1 MGAVEGTRPTFEE
14 AFRADYVA
22 VVRVVAPIVGSV
34 ADAEGVTQD
43 AFLKALTR
51 WRRISQYDRPGAWV
65 RRVAIRDAV
74 RFAER
79 GRRPAPEPVP
89 PGDAEAVTDE
99 RLDLLAGLRLVP
111 ARQRACIVLHHLD
124 GWTAAEIADALGCSE
139 ATVRVHLHRGRTA
152 LAAALRT
159 DVKEPSDGPR

>member
-1 MGAVEGTRPTFEE
+1 VDGTRPTFEE
-14 AFRADYVA
+14 AFEADYAA

-51 WRRISQYDRPGAWV
+51 WRTISQYDRPGAWV

-79 GRRPAPEPVP
+79 RRRHAPAPAPA
-89 PGDAEAVTDE
+89 DDTEALADQ
-99 RLDLLAGLRLVP
+99 RLDLLAALRRVP

-124 GWTAAEIADALGCSE
+124 GWTAAEVADALGCSE

>member
-1 MGAVEGTRPTFEE
+1 VDGIRPSFED
-14 AFRADYVA
+14 AFRADYAA

-51 WRRISQYDRPGAWV
+51 WRTVGRYDRPGAWV

-79 GRRPAPEPVP
+79 HRRRAPAPV
-89 PGDAEAVTDE
+89 EAADEHAGADE
-99 RLDLLAGLRLVP
+99 RLDLLEALRRIP

-124 GWTAAEIADALGCSE
+124 GWPAAEVAEALGCSE

-152 LAAALRT
+152 LAAMLRA